1 MLDITETTAPRSDQQ
16 NYEDYISGPKTVT
29 VSEVRRGS
37 AEQPVEI
44 HLEEF
49 PGRPFKPSKT
59 VRRILVAAWGPDAS
73 QYVGR
78 RMTLFGDPT
87 VKWAGQAV
95 GGIRVSHL
103 SHIDKPLKLMLAESK
118 GKRTL
123 HTVQPL
129 KESAPP
135 KQKPATITDEQVAD
149 LVALMDRKGAPAD
162 KRVAFAAWATQSDVA
177 RLEDLTPNELA
188 VVIDALAQKPDAA
201 QPADDAGDPWAG
213 GEQA

>member
-1 MLDITETTAPRSDQQ
+1 MLDITETTAPKSDQQ

-37 AEQPVEI
+37 AEQPVEL
-44 HLEEF
+44 HLVEF

-73 QYVGR
+73 QYAGR
-78 RMTLFGDPT
+78 RLTLFGDPS

-95 GGIRVSHL
+95 GGIRVSAL
-103 SHIDKPLKLMLAESK
+103 SHIDKPLKLMLSESK
-118 GKRTL
+118 GKRTP
-123 HTVQPL
+123 HVIEPL
-129 KESAPP
+129 KEAP
-135 KQKPATITDEQVAD
+135 KPATITDEQVAD
-149 LVALMDRKGAPAD
+149 LVALMARKGAPAD
-162 KRVAFAAWATQSDVA
+162 KHVAFAAWATQSDVA

-188 VVIDALAQKPDAA
+188 VVIDALAQKPDVD

>member
-1 MLDITETTAPRSDQQ
+1 MFDIAETTAPRSDQQ

-29 VSEVRRGS
+29 VSEVKRGN

-44 HLEEF
+44 HLVEF

-73 QYVGR
+73 QYAGR

-103 SHIDKPLKLMLAESK
+103 SHIDKPVKLMLSESK
-118 GKRTL
+118 GKRTA
-123 HTVQPL
+123 HVVQPL
-129 KESAPP
+129 KDAP
-135 KQKPATITDEQVAD
+135 KPTGPTLEQVAACD
-149 LVALMDRKGAPAD
+149 DTEQLRSMWQAATPDVRTAIEQ
-162 KRVAFAAWATQSDVA
+162 RVADLNTRADSAGTFAQA
-177 RLEDLTPNELA
+177 EE
-188 VVIDALAQKPDAA
+188 AA
-201 QPADDAGDPWAG
+201 Q
-213 GEQA
+213 

>member
-1 MLDITETTAPRSDQQ
+1 MFDIAETTAPRSDQQ

-29 VSEVRRGS
+29 VSEVKRGN

-44 HLEEF
+44 HLVEF

-73 QYVGR
+73 QYAGR

-103 SHIDKPLKLMLAESK
+103 SHIDKPVKLMLSESK
-118 GKRTL
+118 GKRTA
-123 HTVQPL
+123 HVVQPL
-129 KESAPP
+129 KDAP
-135 KQKPATITDEQVAD
+135 KPTGPTLEQVAACD
-149 LVALMDRKGAPAD
+149 DTEQLRAMWQAATPDVRTAIEQ
-162 KRVAFAAWATQSDVA
+162 RVAELNTDPFAG
-177 RLEDLTPNELA
+177 E
-188 VVIDALAQKPDAA
+188 
-201 QPADDAGDPWAG
+201 
-213 GEQA
+213 EQA